1 MKAIFSAHN
10 ALLRTEVTKYGLGM
24 NMERSKCLRVT
35 GNKYVCGEH
44 GMQINECFITFD
56 QL

>member
-1 MKAIFSAHN
+1 
-10 ALLRTEVTKYGLGM
+10 LGM